1 MRWECAEISSRGYDR
16 KIRLVEGGRFATES
30 PGRHSVAG
38 RIGRGSKPPP
48 QFGQTL
54 NSTLS
59 TQSAQKVHSKVQMRA
74 SVAAGGRSRSQHSQ
88 FGRNSRAMIFPSQR
102 IGAAPGD
109 EE

>member
-1 MRWECAEISSRGYDR
+1 MFLMRCECAAMSSRLKDNDT
-16 KIRLVEGGRFATES
+16 RLVEGGRLATES

-54 NSTLS
+54 NNTLS

-74 SVAAGGRSRSQHSQ
+74 SVDAGGRSRSQHSQ
-88 FGRNSRAMIFPSQR
+88 FGRSSRAIIFTSR
-102 IGAAPGD
+102 L
-109 EE
+109 

>member
-1 MRWECAEISSRGYDR
+1 
-16 KIRLVEGGRFATES
+16 LVEGGRLATES

-38 RIGRGSKPPP
+38 RIGRGSNPPP

-74 SVAAGGRSRSQHSQ
+74 SVDAGGKSRSQHSQ
-88 FGRNSRAMIFPSQR
+88 FGRNSRAIVFAFICQVDLMP
-102 IGAAPGD
+102 
-109 EE
+109 